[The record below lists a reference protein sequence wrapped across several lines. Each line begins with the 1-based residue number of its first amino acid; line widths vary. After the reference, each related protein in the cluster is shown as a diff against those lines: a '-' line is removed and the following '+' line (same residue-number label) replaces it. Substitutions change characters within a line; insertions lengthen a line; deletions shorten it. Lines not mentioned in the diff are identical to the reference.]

1 MNTEPLAEEFGIVL
15 ILDASAFFMS
25 YDPLSLLNK
34 QYTVSAVVGE
44 VKDRSARIRIQTAID
59 AGILRIMEPTKESR
73 NRVIMQSIQLGD
85 IDKLSVADLD
95 VLALT
100 LDLTSSG
107 QKCILITD
115 DYAVQN
121 IANLLRISFKSLVAP
136 GIRYQFIWRLHCPAC
151 GRTYR
156 PNFREKACLVCGAIL
171 RRKVVKKKKVE

>member
-1 MNTEPLAEEFGIVL
+1 MG
-15 ILDASAFFMS
+15 
-25 YDPLSLLNK
+25 YDPLSLQTE

-44 VKDRSARIRIQTAID
+44 VKDRSTRIRIQTAID
-59 AGILRIMEPTKESR
+59 AGVLRIMEPTKESR
-73 NRVIMQSIQLGD
+73 NRVIIQSMQLGD
-85 IDKLSVADLD
+85 MDKLSAADLD

-107 QKCILITD
+107 QKCLLITD

-121 IANLLRISFKSLVAP
+121 IANPLKISFKSLVAH

-151 GRTYR
+151 GRTYH
-156 PNFREKACLVCGAIL
+156 PNFREKACPVCGTIL